1 MTSPYH
7 KEDPTTPER
16 VDDLMLP
23 DDDTDN
29 TSTTYEQYVAN
40 KVNGDVVGNGFRL
53 VGVPVNDGAVGATPF
68 ISGAMTFDSTGATG
82 CGAGSA
88 TRDKVASGVMI
99 ASALRSTTTSPLPSA
114 AGCTE

>member
-1 MTSPYH
+1 MLRSSAASPG
-7 KEDPTTPER
+7 
-16 VDDLMLP
+16 
-23 DDDTDN
+23 
-29 TSTTYEQYVAN
+29 SEQTAISPLVLAPAQSKLGRAVVAA
-40 KVNGDVVGNGFRL
+40 VGGW
-53 VGVPVNDGAVGATPF
+53 GTDGAVGATPF